1 MTEQTPTR
9 VGLYT
14 QATDP
19 PRQIAIFRYEEKSG
33 VTLELLDPDWGH
45 LAQTYFLDGVSLH
58 EEKRMVRPNE
68 GPVFMRAL
76 LRQRN
81 MSYYTLQDESQ
92 T

>member
-1 MTEQTPTR
+1 MTDQTPTR
-9 VGLYT
+9 VALYA

-19 PRQIAIFRYEEKSG
+19 PRRIAIFHYTERNG

-45 LAQTYFLDGVSLH
+45 LAQTYFMEGVNLR

-68 GPVFMRAL
+68 GPAFMRAL

-92 T
+92 A